1 MVTQEYLNAS
11 WFWVNLCSPILMWTD
26 RLPTI
31 DFYRTNR
38 EITVNL
44 RYCLNISA
52 ASFVN
57 TRLNIDV
64 FTLVMYVKYRGEIPG
79 EPWRGG
85 FILKQFNSSETKAAE
100 LLRQGQS
107 SGRTVG
113 GTTALTRYS
122 SFCKNLC
129 KVSRV
134 IFAFC

>member
-1 MVTQEYLNAS
+1 
-11 WFWVNLCSPILMWTD
+11 MWTD

-31 DFYRTNR
+31 DFYRTNL
-38 EITVNL
+38 EVMVNL

-52 ASFVN
+52 TSFAN

-64 FTLVMYVKYRGEIPG
+64 FTLFMYVKYLFKIPG
-79 EPWRGG
+79 EPWRSG
-85 FILKQFNSSETKAAE
+85 FILEQFNSSETKAAE
-100 LLRQGQS
+100 LLRQGIS

-134 IFAFC
+134 ILKQIDLKETGPAYASCVFEPHHR